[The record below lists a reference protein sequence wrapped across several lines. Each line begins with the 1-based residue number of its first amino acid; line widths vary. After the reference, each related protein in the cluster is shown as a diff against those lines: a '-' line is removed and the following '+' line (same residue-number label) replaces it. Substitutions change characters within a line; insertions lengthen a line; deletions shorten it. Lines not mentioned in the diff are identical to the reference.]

1 MSGRDGGANGTEFY
15 IPDKC
20 SKSLFSISLN
30 MCLPKEIFSAATS
43 LSIMLAWWRK
53 LRPMCISARLPL
65 IEII

>member
-1 MSGRDGGANGTEFY
+1 MSGRDGGANGTEVY

-20 SKSLFSISLN
+20 SKSVFSISLN

-53 LRPMCISARLPL
+53 LRSVCIPARLTM